1 MKSQKVYHCG
11 ARRATLRK
19 RESAALRSLLDS
31 ESMRRNRCGSHRH
44 HNQSAPSESRRQRCA
59 DDATRLFHIAVCV
72 ARAQLFFPALTAD
85 QSTCR
90 DAEMLAFAAI
100 LATLDDPFYD
110 PPEHLVKYET
120 PQQRRSYTAWASKLR
135 DDLIGDDSGY
145 DQVVPPRSD
154 ARSAGGDGWFT
165 DEFSAAGTVVGL
177 QIRFFKVESVK
188 ASEGAMRLKVWVR

>member
-1 MKSQKVYHCG
+1 
-11 ARRATLRK
+11 
-19 RESAALRSLLDS
+19 
-31 ESMRRNRCGSHRH
+31 
-44 HNQSAPSESRRQRCA
+44 
-59 DDATRLFHIAVCV
+59 
-72 ARAQLFFPALTAD
+72 
-85 QSTCR
+85 
-90 DAEMLAFAAI
+90 MLAFAAI

-145 DQVVPPRSD
+145 DKVVPPRSD

-188 ASEGAMRLKVWVR
+188 ASEGAMPLPLPHVVRLSRGGAARAADRHGSEDAPPPDVKHGRAAPPDVGRPAEHARGEFGGGEQPWRGRRRGARRLGWHPEGFVRDLTPRCHRP

>member
-1 MKSQKVYHCG
+1 
-11 ARRATLRK
+11 
-19 RESAALRSLLDS
+19 
-31 ESMRRNRCGSHRH
+31 
-44 HNQSAPSESRRQRCA
+44 
-59 DDATRLFHIAVCV
+59 
-72 ARAQLFFPALTAD
+72 
-85 QSTCR
+85 
-90 DAEMLAFAAI
+90 MLAFAAI

-145 DQVVPPRSD
+145 DKVVPPRSD
-154 ARSAGGDGWFT
+154 GRSAGDGGWFA

-188 ASEGAMRLKVWVR
+188 ASEGAMRLKVWRAGAI

>member
-1 MKSQKVYHCG
+1 MQSS
-11 ARRATLRK
+11 
-19 RESAALRSLLDS
+19 SA
-31 ESMRRNRCGSHRH
+31 
-44 HNQSAPSESRRQRCA
+44 
-59 DDATRLFHIAVCV
+59 I
-72 ARAQLFFPALTAD
+72 TAD

-90 DAEMLAFAAI
+90 DAEMLLIAAI

-154 ARSAGGDGWFT
+154 ARSAL
-165 DEFSAAGTVVGL
+165 AGTPSSSS
-177 QIRFFKVESVK
+177 R
-188 ASEGAMRLKVWVR
+188 ASTWASRRSPSTRRWGRTSWRR